1 MRKKH
6 WIIDA
11 VNEWIGVPG
20 DNKYFRTEDI
30 TRQKFV
36 WAGIILE
43 FLPDMDFKDLAKI
56 AKVRTHST
64 IYDWHEGWKMLP
76 VQVRHSWIE
85 FFMGTDNKRAM
96 TLMLGRDP
104 LFQSLVNPSRI
115 DRRRTRKRKKE
126 AFLPSQ
132 PC

>member
-11 VNEWIGVPG
+11 VNQWIGIPG
-20 DNKYFRTEDI
+20 ENKGFRTEDI
-30 TRQKFV
+30 VRQRFV

-43 FLPDMDFKDLAKI
+43 FVPDMPHPDLAKI
-56 AKVRTHST
+56 AKVKTHTT
-64 IYDWHEGWKMLP
+64 IGQWLQGWKSLP

-85 FFMGTDNKRAM
+85 FFMGSGHKRAM
-96 TLMLGRDP
+96 MLMLGRDP
-104 LFQSLVNPSRI
+104 LFQSLVNPSQI
-115 DRRRTRKRKKE
+115 DRDRTRRRKK
-126 AFLPSQ
+126 AASLPSP

>member
-11 VNEWIGVPG
+11 VNQWIGIPG
-20 DNKYFRTEDI
+20 ENKRLMTEDI
-30 TRQKFV
+30 VRQKFV

-43 FLPDMDFKDLAKI
+43 FVPDMTHPDLAKI
-56 AKVRTHST
+56 AKVKTHTS
-64 IYDWHEGWKMLP
+64 IGQWLKGWKSLP

-96 TLMLGRDP
+96 MLMLGKDP
-104 LFQSLVNPSRI
+104 LFQSLVNPSQI
-115 DRRRTRKRKKE
+115 DRDRTRRRKK
-126 AFLPSQ
+126 AASLPSL

>member
-11 VNEWIGVPG
+11 VNQWIGIPG
-20 DNKYFRTEDI
+20 ENKRFWTEDI
-30 TRQKFV
+30 MRQKFV

-43 FLPDMDFKDLAKI
+43 FVPDMTHPDLAKI
-56 AKVRTHST
+56 AKVKTHTT
-64 IYDWHEGWKMLP
+64 ISQWLQGWKSLP

-96 TLMLGRDP
+96 MLMLGKDP
-104 LFQSLVNPSRI
+104 LFQSLVNPSQI
-115 DRRRTRKRKKE
+115 DRDRTRRRKK
-126 AFLPSQ
+126 AASLPSP